1 MRRKDFEILDRTKA
15 FQFLEEMHD
24 GVLTTIAK
32 NNSMSTRPMNFVR
45 IGDDLY
51 FHGARTGEKMDGI
64 GQNST
69 FSVYRPLS
77 LIPSY
82 WVDELS
88 ACPATA
94 LFQSVILKG
103 IFENV
108 SLLSDKAEVL
118 QKLMLK
124 LQPEGKYLNFTENFL
139 FYEKALSQVSVFILK
154 SSEITYKVKL
164 GQNWDM
170 KKRMKIK
177 ALLLERNQQIDI
189 ETVEQMNNFGIF
201 TP

>member
-15 FQFLEEMHD
+15 FQFLDEMHD

-82 WVDELS
+82 WSDELS

-139 FYEKALSQVSVFILK
+139 FYETALSQVSVFSLK

-177 ALLLERNQQIDI
+177 ARLLERNQQIDI